1 MCRRGGCE
9 PSTVLLLVAGR
20 VKLGMGHS
28 VNNRTA
34 NPKSEDTR
42 VSIHKTELISDLKIH
57 LGAVS
62 SIYIPEPWET
72 EAGKYPEFEA
82 NLEI

>member
-1 MCRRGGCE
+1 
-9 PSTVLLLVAGR
+9 
-20 VKLGMGHS
+20 MGHS

-34 NPKSEDTR
+34 NPKSEGTR
-42 VSIHKTELISDLKIH
+42 VSTEVSKVFHKTELISDLKIL